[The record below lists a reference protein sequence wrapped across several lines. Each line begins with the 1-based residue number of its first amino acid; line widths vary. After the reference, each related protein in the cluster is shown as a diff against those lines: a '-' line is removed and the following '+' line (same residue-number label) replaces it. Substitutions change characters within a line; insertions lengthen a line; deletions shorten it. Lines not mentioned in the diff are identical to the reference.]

1 MAPPTAI
8 KSISNITVQVPQSSQ
23 VEGAEKAKVKM
34 QMPSMPKFEDKMQE
48 REYLNGRLAAA
59 FRIFSENEY
68 DEGVDDTRSIMD
80 TRIDP
85 STFWVNLFG
94 IAFS

>member
-8 KSISNITVQVPQSSQ
+8 KTISNITVQVPQSSQ

-68 DEGVDDTRSIMD
+68 DEGVAGHIPLR
-80 TRIDP
+80 DP
-85 STFWVNLFG
+85 VDRSTFWVNLFG